1 MKRYVALARV
11 SSREQEREGFSL
23 AVQEDALKAYA
34 TREHGEIIK
43 LFRIAETASKTDER
57 KAFKELI
64 AYAKANAEK
73 LDALL
78 FYKVDRAA
86 RNLFDYVELER
97 LESDYGVP
105 FISVSQPTENSPAGR
120 MMRRTLA
127 NMASFY
133 TEQQSLDVQEGLQRR
148 VHEGWF
154 IGKAPYGYKN
164 IRINGR
170 SVIQIDAAAAKTV
183 RRIFHV
189 FAYENVTLDDLMQR
203 LKDEGLTY
211 RPSYPYFARS
221 KVHTM
226 LRDRSYIGEVPYRN
240 EWLKGNHEAII
251 ERDTWN
257 RVQTILGH
265 KIYRQNELTYA
276 GGLIVC
282 GHCGHAITGEQVTK
296 KTKAG
301 ENRHNYYRCTKY
313 LSKDHP
319 RIRLREVELDEQ
331 ILKLLES
338 IKIEDEAI
346 REWFGMVLRSKT
358 RDDQEKS
365 KADKQDLFRQSTLIR
380 EQQDKLLN
388 LRLLEEIDATIF
400 AKKQRE
406 LRDREA
412 DIKLRID
419 AADRSHHEMVDLA
432 VKVFELSQTL
442 RDKWLTANYPEKR
455 QILEILCLNYRLD
468 DVSLYVEMRKPFDVL
483 AKGLNSEKSRGDR
496 IRTYDPLV
504 PNQMR

>member
-23 AVQEDALKAYA
+23 AVQEDALRNFA
-34 TREHGEIIK
+34 TRESGEIVK

-57 KAFKELI
+57 KTFKELI

-97 LESDYGVP
+97 LESDYGLP

-170 SVIQIDAAAAKTV
+170 SVIQIDDVAVKTV
-183 RRIFHV
+183 KRIFHL

-203 LKDEGLTY
+203 LKDEGLIY
-211 RPSYPYFARS
+211 RPSYPNFARS

-257 RVQTILGH
+257 RVQTLLGH
-265 KIYRQNELTYA
+265 KVYRQNELTYA

-313 LSKDHP
+313 LTKDHP
-319 RIRLREVELDEQ
+319 RIRLREAELDEQ

-365 KADKQDLFRQSTLIR
+365 KADKQDLLRQSTLIR

-388 LRLLEEIDATIF
+388 LRLLEEIDATI
-400 AKKQRE
+400 
-406 LRDREA
+406 
-412 DIKLRID
+412 
-419 AADRSHHEMVDLA
+419 
-432 VKVFELSQTL
+432 
-442 RDKWLTANYPEKR
+442 
-455 QILEILCLNYRLD
+455 
-468 DVSLYVEMRKPFDVL
+468 
-483 AKGLNSEKSRGDR
+483 
-496 IRTYDPLV
+496 
-504 PNQMR
+504 

>member
-23 AVQEDALKAYA
+23 AVQEDALRNFA
-34 TREHGEIIK
+34 TREGGEIIK

-57 KAFKELI
+57 KAFRELI
-64 AYAKANAEK
+64 AYAKKNADK
-73 LDALL
+73 LDGLL

-97 LESDYGVP
+97 LESEYGVP

-133 TEQQSLDVQEGLQRR
+133 TEQQSVDVQEGLQRR
-148 VHEGWF
+148 VNEGWF

-170 SVIQIDAAAAKTV
+170 SVIQIDDAAAKNV
-183 RRIFHV
+183 KRIYHI

-203 LKDEGLTY
+203 LKEEGISY
-211 RPSYPYFARS
+211 RPEYSHFSRS
-221 KVHTM
+221 KVHTI

-240 EWLKGNHEAII
+240 EWLQGNHESLI

-257 RVQTILGH
+257 RVQAILGH
-265 KIYRQNELTYA
+265 KVYRQNELTYS

-301 ENRHNYYRCTKY
+301 ENKHNYYRCSKY
-313 LSKDHP
+313 LTKGHP
-319 RIRLREVELDEQ
+319 RIRLREAEIDAQ
-331 ILKLLES
+331 ILKLLDSIRIHDES
-338 IKIEDEAI
+338 I

-358 RDDQEKS
+358 RDDQERCR
-365 KADKQDLFRQSTLIR
+365 ADRLDLVRQSTLIR

-388 LRLLEEIDATIF
+388 LRLLEEIDAVTF

-412 DIKLRID
+412 DIKLRMD

-442 RDKWLTANYPEKR
+442 RDKWLTANYLEKR

-468 DVSLYVEMRKPFDVL
+468 DVSLYVVMRKPFDVL
-483 AKGLNSEKSRGDR
+483 AKGLDFEKSRGDR